1 MMTCAASLPAS
12 LKTRTRVLRE
22 SEKTAQFPRSS
33 DIPKQSP
40 VFWVGQKDRYL
51 RQLLIRDIEELT
63 GRRLLVYYASRFHN
77 AQINQKDCDYFVEL
91 FGDLNGEAC
100 DLFIETAGGE
110 TDATE
115 GLVKLLRNLTS
126 DLRVIV
132 PKAAKSNGT
141 LLSFASKEIVMGP
154 PSELGPIEPHLANI
168 PSSVL
173 MQPEMAQQNFPLHKL
188 GTYAY
193 QHSKQIA
200 FDLLSSGMMA
210 SKAREDVEAV
220 VDKLAGRDTY
230 KSHGAVIDHQE
241 ALDLG
246 LTICYF
252 PDGDE
257 IWSRI
262 WLLYCMYDFDSHRS
276 GLMKIYEGRAR
287 STQVQS
293 SSSAS

>member
-1 MMTCAASLPAS
+1 M
-12 LKTRTRVLRE
+12 
-22 SEKTAQFPRSS
+22 SEKTEQFPRSS
-33 DIPKQSP
+33 VIPKQSP

-51 RQLLIRDIEELT
+51 RQLLIRDIEALT
-63 GRRLLVYYASRFHN
+63 DRRLLVYYANRFHN
-77 AQINQKDCDYFVEL
+77 AQINQRDCDYFVEL
-91 FGDLNGEAC
+91 FGDVNGAPC
-100 DLFIETAGGE
+100 DLFIETPGGE

-115 GLVKLLRNLTS
+115 GLVRLLRNLAP

-132 PKAAKSNGT
+132 PSAAKSNGT
-141 LLSFASKEIVMGP
+141 LLSLAAKEIVMGP

-210 SKAREDVEAV
+210 SRTRKEVEAV
-220 VDKLAGRDTY
+220 VEKLASRDTY

-241 ALDLG
+241 ASNLG
-246 LTICYF
+246 LSICYL

-262 WLLYCMYDFDSHRS
+262 RLLYCMYDFDTHRS
-276 GLMKIYEGRAR
+276 GLLKIYEGRAR

-293 SSSAS
+293 SPATP

>member
-1 MMTCAASLPAS
+1 MGE
-12 LKTRTRVLRE
+12 RTE
-22 SEKTAQFPRSS
+22 QFPRSS
-33 DIPKQSP
+33 DIPRQSP

-51 RQLLIRDIEELT
+51 RQLLIRDIEALT
-63 GRRLLVYYASRFHN
+63 ERRLLVYYANRFSN
-77 AQINQKDCDYFVEL
+77 AEINQRDCDYFVEL
-91 FGDLNGEAC
+91 FGDVNGAAC
-100 DLFIETAGGE
+100 DLFIETPGGE

-115 GLVKLLRNLTS
+115 GLVKLLRNLAP

-141 LLSFASKEIVMGP
+141 LLSLAASEIVMGP
-154 PSELGPIEPHLANI
+154 PSELGPIEPHLAKI

-200 FDLLSSGMMA
+200 LDLLSSGMMA
-210 SKAREDVEAV
+210 SRPPKEVEQV
-220 VDKLAGRDTY
+220 VEKLAGRDTY
-230 KSHGAVIDHQE
+230 KSHGAVIDHRE
-241 ALDLG
+241 ASDLG
-246 LTICYF
+246 LNICYL

-257 IWSRI
+257 VWSRI

-276 GLMKIYEGRAR
+276 GLLKIYEGRGR
-287 STQVQS
+287 STQIK
-293 SSSAS
+293 ALPATP

>member
-1 MMTCAASLPAS
+1 MQ
-12 LKTRTRVLRE
+12 TRVPLV
-22 SEKTAQFPRSS
+22 SEKTEQFPRSS
-33 DIPKQSP
+33 VIPKQSP

-141 LLSFASKEIVMGP
+141 LLSFAAKEIVMGP

-241 ALDLG
+241 ASDLG
-246 LTICYF
+246 LTICYL
-252 PDGDE
+252 PDGDK
-257 IWSRI
+257 IWSRV

-287 STQVQS
+287 STQVQAS
-293 SSSAS
+293 SSTS